1 MLLSK
6 RSLAAVTALLSAV
19 ALAAPIADA
28 GAATT
33 TPGPYPGLA
42 LSGLFSL
49 PGFNVVLPA
58 FDFPVIAGVPVTKGP
73 TVVDSVFNGATVVQ
87 VANGPTGSFVGASP

>member
-6 RSLAAVTALLSAV
+6 RSLAAVTTVLSAV

-33 TPGPYPGLA
+33 TPGPGLA